1 VSRSQALGAAG
12 VLGVVLDEIPRLAV
26 RSPLAVKSRA
36 MGESFKFRLRAPE
49 ASSSNVKLH
58 LAFCERLEAKY
69 FSYLSFRDFAQAL

>member
-1 VSRSQALGAAG
+1 VQPEFSGLSLTRYHTWPFGT
-12 VLGVVLDEIPRLAV
+12 
-26 RSPLAVKSRA
+26 PLAVKSRA